1 MIVHRSPRLDRLSV
15 DRQPLLIFLCCIAE
29 RIIELSDPGSN
40 FVSQIV
46 TAGTIVVYDSSQ
58 ISALGSFVGQ
68 PSTPYDYFCC
78 IAERIIEL
86 SDLGTNFESQIV
98 TAGAIVV

>member
-1 MIVHRSPRLDRLSV
+1 MTTG
-15 DRQPLLIFLCCIAE
+15 A
-29 RIIELSDPGSN
+29 
-40 FVSQIV
+40 
-46 TAGTIVVYDSSQ
+46 IVVYDSSK

-68 PSTPYDYFCC
+68 PSTPYYHFCC

-86 SDLGTNFESQIV
+86 SDLGTNFVSQIV